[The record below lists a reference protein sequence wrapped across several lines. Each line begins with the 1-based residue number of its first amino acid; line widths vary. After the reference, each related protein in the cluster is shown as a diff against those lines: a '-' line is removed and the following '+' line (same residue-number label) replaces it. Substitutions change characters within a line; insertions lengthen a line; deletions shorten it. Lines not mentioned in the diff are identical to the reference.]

1 MNFGNIL
8 GKVKNAAGNLG
19 DIQKLVDQL
28 PSNIKSKVEPLIK
41 KFAGGDAASASKAVQ
56 VLEQY
61 KDNDIAKQIISKLKG

>member
-8 GKVKNAAGNLG
+8 GKVKDAAGNVG
-19 DIQKLVDQL
+19 DVQKLVDQL
-28 PSNIKSKVEPLIK
+28 PSNIKSKVEPLVK
-41 KFAGGDAASASKAVQ
+41 KFAGGDVEAASKAVK